1 MISRVSARAVMAA
14 LAVVALVA
22 GCGLRRETHH
32 VPDDLIP
39 VFQAAAATYGLLTAA
54 QLAAQARVESK
65 FDAQAVS
72 RAGAR
77 GMMQF
82 LPSTWADFGIDG
94 NHDGRADPMD
104 PRDAIP
110 SAARYES
117 TLARLVEHLPGDRV
131 SLVLAAYNAGPDA
144 VRAAGGVPDID
155 ETRTYVS
162 RVNTWAAA
170 FADQL

>member
-1 MISRVSARAVMAA
+1 MIDRVSARAAVAA
-14 LAVVALVA
+14 LSVVAVVT
-22 GCGLRRETHH
+22 GCGLPRQAHH
-32 VPDDLIP
+32 VPDNLIP
-39 VFQAAAATYGLLTAA
+39 VFQAAAAAYGLLTPA

-65 FDAQAVS
+65 FDARAVS

-82 LPSTWADFGIDG
+82 LPSTWADYGIDG
-94 NHDGRADPMD
+94 NRDGRADPMD
-104 PRDAIP
+104 PLDAIP

-131 SLVLAAYNAGPDA
+131 TLILAAYNAGPDA
-144 VRAAGGVPDID
+144 VRAAGGVPDIE
-155 ETRTYVS
+155 ETRNYVS